1 MAARPNNT
9 QDKTRDLQRKLYQA
23 AKRSPNRRFH
33 ALHDRVLRRDVLR
46 RAWLEVRANQGA
58 PGVDAVT
65 IADIE
70 AAGVEEFLDGIE
82 AVLRNGT
89 YRPQPVRRVWIPK
102 PGKAESRPL
111 GVAAVGDR
119 VVQAALRIVLEPI
132 LEADFLPCSFGF
144 RPKRSA
150 HQALQAMR
158 EAVRGGRVWV
168 VDADIE
174 SFFDRLGFDLILD
187 CLRERVSDRRVL
199 RLVRTILEAGVLDG
213 ETLSHPGE
221 GAPQGGPLSPLLA
234 NAVLHRL
241 DRAWQER
248 HRRLGVLIR
257 YADDEVICC
266 PTRERA
272 EAALAALADI
282 LAGLGLTLS
291 ASKTRIVCV
300 AGGDEGYDF
309 LGFHHRMVPTR
320 RNPNRRYPACW
331 PSDKKMAQARSRIQE
346 LTGRNR
352 RHVPTHKVVADLNDY
367 LRGWR
372 QYYRFGNST
381 RRFALLDAYVVERMA
396 LLLSKRHGRR
406 GRGHGLKLII
416 GSGNRLGIERLAG
429 TIEFGRTC
437 MPPGQGRREAG

>member
-1 MAARPNNT
+1 MAERPNNT
-9 QDKTRDLQRKLYQA
+9 LDKTRDLQHKLYQA

-33 ALHDRVLRRDVLR
+33 ALYDRVLRRDVLR
-46 RAWLEVRANQGA
+46 RAWWEVRANQGA
-58 PGVDAVT
+58 PGADAIT

-70 AAGVEEFLDGIE
+70 ASGVEGFLDDIE
-82 AVLRNGT
+82 AELRAGS

-102 PGKAESRPL
+102 PGKAELRPL
-111 GVAAVGDR
+111 GVAAVRDR
-119 VVQAALRIVLEPI
+119 VVQAAVKIVLEPI
-132 LEADFLPCSFGF
+132 LEADFLSCSYGF

-158 EAVRGGRVWV
+158 EAVRQGRVWV

-199 RLVRTILEAGVLDG
+199 QLIRAILEAGVLDG
-213 ETLSHPGE
+213 EQLSHPGE

-234 NAVLHRL
+234 NAVLHHL

-248 HRRLGVLIR
+248 HQRLGVFIR
-257 YADDEVICC
+257 YADDEVILC

-272 EAALAALADI
+272 EAAMAALADT
-282 LAGLGLTLS
+282 LAGLGLSLS

-300 AGGDEGYDF
+300 ADGDEGYDF
-309 LGFHHRMVPTR
+309 LGLHHRMVASR
-320 RNPNRRYPACW
+320 RNPKSRYPACW
-331 PSDKKMAQARSRIQE
+331 PSDKAMAQARSRIREQ
-346 LTGRNR
+346 TGRNR
-352 RHVPTHKVVADLNDY
+352 CHVPTHVLVEDLNQF

-372 QYYRFGNST
+372 QYYRIGNST
-381 RRFALLDAYVVERMA
+381 RRFAKIDRYVIDRMA

-406 GRGHGLKLII
+406 GRGYGLKLII
-416 GSGNRLGIERLAG
+416 CSGDRLGLVRLAG
-429 TIEFGRTC
+429 TIEFERFVHA
-437 MPPGQGRREAG
+437 PGEGRREAG